1 MTDIGILC
9 VLSTAALCTR
19 DFVYMRLVLTAAS
32 DTALAAVHVIYP
44 ILFPPAAAAAAA
56 VSMFCPGCS
65 DTLHAVQLSTLI
77 GELAS
82 AGEAELGVQ
91 LDDGV
96 QERLLAYSR
105 SVASFPTAVKEV
117 SLLQDI
123 TSSSIIGSLSHV
135 CDGWDQ
141 VVARC

>member
-1 MTDIGILC
+1 MSCPHQLC
-9 VLSTAALCTR
+9 APATLLKQDWCSLQLL
-19 DFVYMRLVLTAAS
+19 DKN
-32 DTALAAVHVIYP
+32 TALAAVHVTCRV
-44 ILFPPAAAAAAA
+44 LLPPAAAAAAA
-56 VSMFCPGCS
+56 AAIPCLGCFDS
-65 DTLHAVQLSTLI
+65 LRAVQLSTLI

-96 QERLLAYSR
+96 LERLLAYSR

-117 SLLQDI
+117 SQLQDVKHDNLEFI
-123 TSSSIIGSLSHV
+123 PSMRWL
-135 CDGWDQ
+135 DQ